1 MAESL
6 NEIGAR
12 KNAVAKKRPPPVSV
26 AGKRTEENKST
37 FEPPQHPGHLV
48 RRLHQICVSVFLEK
62 SSEYGLTH
70 IQYAAL
76 QAVEFAPGI
85 DQARLG
91 KLIATDRQ
99 TTSNVVNRM
108 SEKGL
113 LERKQKDKRTNAL
126 YLTGAAR
133 ALIRVMQLH
142 VPEIDDAIL
151 KPLSAKE
158 RAVFMRLLTKIV
170 SANNDL
176 SRAPQSVL
184 SFD

>member
-1 MAESL
+1 MIEPL
-6 NEIGAR
+6 GEVGAG
-12 KNAVAKKRPPPVSV
+12 KNAVIKKSPPIS
-26 AGKRTEENKST
+26 ATGKGSGKGRGA

-62 SSEYGLTH
+62 SGEYGLTH

-76 QAVEFAPGI
+76 QAVQFAPGI

-99 TTSNVVNRM
+99 TTSVVVSRM
-108 SEKGL
+108 ADKGL
-113 LERKQKDKRTNAL
+113 LDRRQKDKRTHAL
-126 YLTGAAR
+126 YLTGAAK
-133 ALIRVMQLH
+133 ALIRVMQPH
-142 VPEIDDAIL
+142 VPDIDETIL

-158 RAVFMRLLTKIV
+158 RVTFMRLLAKIV
-170 SANNDL
+170 RANNDL
-176 SRAPQSVL
+176 SRAPQSAL